1 MPERMLTEFEGYQLL
16 ESWGVPVPPHT
27 LVSSAM
33 EAREAAGRIG
43 YPVVMKIISPQIVHK
58 SDVGGVITGI
68 ETPEA
73 AEEAFR
79 TIAKTAPQM
88 LPEAAITASLWRD
101 RCPAGWR
108 C

>member
-1 MPERMLTEFEGYQLL
+1 MLTEFEGYQLL

-43 YPVVMKIISPQIVHK
+43 YPVVMKVISPQIVHK

-79 TIAKTAPQM
+79 TIMKNSAANA
-88 LPEAAITASLWRD
+88 PEAAITGIIVERQMPGGVEVLS
-101 RCPAGWR
+101 GG
-108 C
+108 